1 MIAERISSV
10 RELIDIGEQNP
21 KILTIQRCLP
31 SRRKA
36 WEAAAADV
44 LSWFQG
50 NKTGWHCRKRYGWY
64 HGHKWWHRHRR
75 ACYDN
80 DYRPGIYGPG
90 IGLNFYFSD
99 DDDHH
104 HHKKKKK
111 GY

>member
-1 MIAERISSV
+1 MR
-10 RELIDIGEQNP
+10 
-21 KILTIQRCLP
+21 KLP
-31 SRRKA
+31 YLFV
-36 WEAAAADV
+36 AAALGGVA
-44 LSWFQG
+44 LSMTPSLASPLTSGLTLGSNVPELNDGMVQ
-50 NKTGWHCRKRYGWY
+50 KVHGWHCRKRYGWY

-80 DYRPGIYGPG
+80 DYRPGVYGPG